1 MYIRNLHTGINLDFN
16 LQCIYTIFG
25 CITVIVKFVLLVVQV
40 AQVTEIQ
47 IAICVT
53 LKSY

>member
-25 CITVIVKFVLLVVQV
+25 CITVIVKFVQLVAQV
-40 AQVTEIQ
+40 AQVAEMHITTWQ
-47 IAICVT
+47 
-53 LKSY
+53 